1 MAAKCCHFLFPIHKY
16 IMNLYE
22 AKHILN
28 ANGYILESSMK
39 GDFAKGEKG
48 GEPYFNLS
56 NDYSYS
62 DAKRIFVQAKYGEKN
77 SDESLIDI
85 WNNYISA
92 AEKKQ
97 FNKTYEQFEKYK
109 AGEPIKLY
117 RGLVITSG
125 EELDVNKPGECW
137 SFSSKKAKT
146 WAENIWDIMVYNH
159 IVNSEELH
167 NSDKYVLVGETT
179 LDNCR
184 LPYSIWLAG
193 RFERPEWE
201 VRVKDETKV
210 KIISKKIIE

>member
-1 MAAKCCHFLFPIHKY
+1 
-16 IMNLYE
+16 MNLYE
-22 AKHILN
+22 AKQILN
-28 ANGYILESSMK
+28 ANGYILESSIK

-48 GEPYFNLS
+48 GEPYFDLP

-62 DAKRIFVQAKYGEKN
+62 VAKRIFVEAKYGKKN

-125 EELDVNKPGECW
+125 KELDMNKPGECW
-137 SFSSKKAKT
+137 SFSSKKART

-184 LPYSIWLAG
+184 LPYSIWLSG